1 MADHQHPADAWRPQP
16 GPQTTFARTTAD
28 FAIFGGSPGGGKS
41 VACLYEAAKL
51 AHLPG
56 ARRVRATF
64 FRRNEVSL
72 LRAGSIWDRARE
84 MLPAFGGTVRL
95 EDRAVTFEHPDG
107 QIEDQHR
114 IDFAH
119 LHLVGSERSYDGSE
133 QDLIVLEE
141 LQEFE
146 ASQVWYMVSRLRTR
160 SGLRP
165 RVRASCNPDPDCEWL
180 VELLVGGGYV
190 GDDGYAIPERSGLVR
205 WIVRDEDTDELLW
218 YDSRDEALEAHAE
231 LGQDEVLSFTFVL
244 SRLADNPALGR
255 KDPSYRGKLR
265 MQLRKDRVRLIGEGP
280 VDRGGC
286 WLSTDVAGDFFA
298 LDAIRVAAAPP
309 SPVVRWVRGWDFGS
323 SEPTSKE
330 PDPDWTEGAK
340 VGLCE
345 GGELWIDDLESAQLG
360 PIATTDLV
368 VDVARRDGALVEVAI
383 FQDAGSAG
391 KRDAATI
398 AAELEAHRLVVQV
411 VHSDRRVGDE
421 RGAVPSTSKRGK
433 RTKSSAAKQAL
444 ARPWA
449 LLAKAGRVWMRT
461 AEWNAKLRHQAHRF
475 PNARKDDAIDAVS
488 CAAHVLTEGG
498 TSIVD
503 ALDRVEREEERRREA
518 RRAND
523 ERSQR
528 AQVGAAYEGV
538 SIIDLDDWSR
548 RNA

>member
-1 MADHQHPADAWRPQP
+1 MADHHQHPADAWRPQP

-95 EDRAVTFEHPDG
+95 EDRSVTFEHAAG

-114 IDFAH
+114 VDFAH

-190 GDDGYAIPERSGLVR
+190 GDDGYAIQERSGVVR
-205 WIVRDEDTDELLW
+205 WIVRDETTDELLW
-218 YDSRDEALEAHAE
+218 YDSRDEALEAHPE
-231 LGQDEVLSFTFVL
+231 LGPDEVLSFTFVL

-298 LDAIRVAAAPP
+298 LDAIKIRSEPP
-309 SPVVRWVRGWDFGS
+309 SPVMRWVRGWDFGS

-340 VGLCE
+340 VALCE
-345 GGELWIDDLESAQLG
+345 GGELWIDDLVSAQRG
-360 PIATTDLV
+360 PLATTQMVLDT
-368 VDVARRDGALVEVAI
+368 AIQDGPLVEVAI
-383 FQDAGSAG
+383 FQDSGAAG
-391 KRDAATI
+391 KRDATTI
-398 AAELEAHRLVVQV
+398 AAELERARLTVHV
-411 VHSDRRVGDE
+411 VHSDRRQGDE
-421 RGAVPSTSKRGK
+421 KGSAEAGGARARRGMR
-433 RTKSSAAKQAL
+433 RTKSSPAKQAM
-444 ARPWA
+444 ARPWS
-449 LLAKAGRVWMRT
+449 LLASQGRVFMRGPL
-461 AEWNAKLRHQAHRF
+461 EWNKKVITQTHRF
-475 PNARKDDAIDAVS
+475 PNARKDDVVDGIS
-488 CAAHVLTEGG
+488 GAAHVLTDGG
-498 TSIVD
+498 VTVTD
-503 ALDRVEREEERRREA
+503 AIAVLERQDRERRAQKEPRRKNDRVR
-518 RRAND
+518 
-523 ERSQR
+523 
-528 AQVGAAYEGV
+528 YEG
-538 SIIDLDDWSR
+538 IELLNLEDIDE
-548 RNA
+548 